1 MEKPMDIKT
10 RLQEAL
16 KNAMRSNDD
25 VQKRTIRMA
34 LTAIQLAE
42 VEKTST
48 PDETKAEK
56 TGPLDDKALVAIIQ
70 KEIKSRRE
78 TILDAQKASR
88 PDLVASA
95 EEEIQVLEP
104 YLPAQLSEDDL
115 RKLVVDAVAEV
126 GAKTP
131 ADTGKVMKIL
141 LPRIQGQAPNDKV
154 SQMVRQVLT
163 AA

>member
-1 MEKPMDIKT
+1 MDIRS

-16 KNAMRSNDD
+16 KTAMRSNDD

-42 VEKTST
+42 VDKSNLPEESKGEK
-48 PDETKAEK
+48 PGA
-56 TGPLDDKALVAIIQ
+56 LDDKALVAIIQ

-78 TILDAQKASR
+78 TILDAQKAAR
-88 PDLVASA
+88 PDIIAAAV
-95 EEEIQVLEP
+95 EEIHVLEA
-104 YLPAQLSEDDL
+104 YLPVQLSEDDL
-115 RKLVVDAVAEV
+115 RKMVEEAAAEV